1 MRREFDMTKAI
12 GNGAVDEDGP
22 GGLASIIA
30 EFELI
35 TRRDYGQFCAV
46 SRAVEA
52 VGERWGLLIIRD
64 LLVSPKT
71 RAQLR
76 EGLPRIPADVLGARL
91 REFERDGIARSVR
104 EPDGE
109 IRYELTPYGQELEE
123 ITLALGRWGGRLLN
137 LPRPGE
143 IITVNAVITAMRAS
157 FDIAAA
163 RGVRVSYQISL
174 GDFVLNLLVE
184 DGTLAVGVG
193 PMPDADLL
201 LSTGAELKAL
211 MFGELD
217 PREGIATG
225 ALKVA
230 GDPDLLVL
238 FTKLF
243 HIDT

>member
-1 MRREFDMTKAI
+1 MTKAI

-52 VGERWGLLIIRD
+52 IGERWGLLIIRD

-76 EGLPRIPADVLGARL
+76 EGLLRIPADVLGARL
-91 REFERDGIARSVR
+91 REFERDGIARSVQL
-104 EPDGE
+104 PSGE
-109 IRYELTPYGQELEE
+109 IRYELTEYGQELEE
-123 ITLALGRWGGRLLN
+123 ITLALGRWGARLLN

-143 IITVNAVITAMRAS
+143 IITMDALITAMRAS

-163 RGVRVSYQISL
+163 AGVRASYQVSV
-174 GDFVLNLLVE
+174 GDLVLHMVVD

-201 LSTGAELKAL
+201 LRTGTELKAL

-217 PREGIATG
+217 PREGIETG
-225 ALKVA
+225 ALKIT
-230 GDPDLLVL
+230 GDPDLLVQ
-238 FTKLF
+238 FTRMF